1 MNLRDYL
8 KAEGLTQ
15 EAFAKK
21 LSPPVS
27 QGKVNHWLS
36 GSRRVSLAEAL
47 QIEQITGGAVTL
59 HDMVAM
65 RTQCHPREQQ
75 AEAA

>member
-21 LSPPVS
+21 LCPPVS

-47 QIEQITGGAVTL
+47 QIEQISCGKVTL
-59 HDMVAM
+59 RDMVAM
-65 RTQCHPREQQ
+65 RSPCAVRPAR

>member
-47 QIEQITGGAVTL
+47 QIEQITGGKVTL
-59 HDMVAM
+59 RDMVAM
-65 RTQCHPREQQ
+65 RNPCVMQQ
-75 AEAA
+75 PHAEAA